1 MKRILGVF
9 AILTGL
15 FASSGCSTNTGYDST
30 RPNIVVSNQSYADLV
45 RELFGSGLNGIDSW
59 MDLQVLNDSPNVSG
73 HDFEPSAKDRLMVAN
88 ADLVIYTGTDV
99 DQFVPP
105 LLESVGFD
113 QNNVLVANDYRAA
126 DIKDNENPHLWY
138 DIDSDVIFAKA
149 INERLLKMNPVAK
162 ESYDKAI
169 KVFISAAK
177 RIKKYQSTF
186 NENLTPGGK
195 IAVAPENVAGY
206 FLDDLGFQV
215 QLLNN
220 KLENGVE
227 LSVKEMEQEKA
238 FIKNSGT
245 RAYFGNREM
254 ESAQADELYKYAK
267 ELKIPVMKFSE
278 NYMCFDQNQF
288 PPPLFTECFF
298 RQITKTAIKVKIDGK
313 WVIRSA

>member
-1 MKRILGVF
+1 MKKIFGVITIL
-9 AILTGL
+9 AGL
-15 FASSGCSTNTGYDST
+15 MANSACSTTAGYDSG

-105 LLESVGFD
+105 LLDSVGFD
-113 QNNVLVANDYRAA
+113 MNNVLVANDYRAA
-126 DIKDNENPHLWY
+126 DIKNNDNPHIWY

-149 INERLLKMNPVAK
+149 ISQRLLKLNPVAQ

-169 KVFISAAK
+169 RNFNAFAK
-177 RIKKYQSTF
+177 KLKKYQATF
-186 NENLTPGGK
+186 KENLTPGGT

-206 FLDDLGFQV
+206 FLDDLGFNV

-267 ELKIPVMKFSE
+267 GLKIPVMQFSE

-313 WVIRSA
+313 WVIPSA